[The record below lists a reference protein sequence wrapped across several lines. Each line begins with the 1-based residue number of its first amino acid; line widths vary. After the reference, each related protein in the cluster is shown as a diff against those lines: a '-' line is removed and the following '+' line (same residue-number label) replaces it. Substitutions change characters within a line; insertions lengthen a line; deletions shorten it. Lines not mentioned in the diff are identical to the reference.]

1 MPQRMIFGWSSAARS
16 PWNDQIQLGEFHFIN
31 IIRNK
36 EKSLQLL
43 IIFFGGFSL
52 VDILKSFHLHHGDL
66 DDMQQR
72 ILIEGIHISSALFYF
87 SATYWRASWFMTS
100 SKICSQKG
108 FFANMHSPFA
118 SAVCALPLLLLP
130 LFFAPPAYAGPAEDR
145 LIKILMKGYNLLARP
160 ADGDQPV
167 DVYFGMGLIQILQI
181 IEVEQT
187 VKANVWLRLIW

>member
-1 MPQRMIFGWSSAARS
+1 
-16 PWNDQIQLGEFHFIN
+16 
-31 IIRNK
+31 
-36 EKSLQLL
+36 
-43 IIFFGGFSL
+43 
-52 VDILKSFHLHHGDL
+52 
-66 DDMQQR
+66 
-72 ILIEGIHISSALFYF
+72 
-87 SATYWRASWFMTS
+87 
-100 SKICSQKG
+100 
-108 FFANMHSPFA
+108 MHSPFA

-130 LFFAPPAYAGPAEDR
+130 LFFAPPASAGPAEDR